1 MKKNILTIYMLML
14 IISLLSCNTSGAN
27 ELMNKKID
35 KRGGKILDFIEKI
48 QESVEVV
55 EQNVEEGKNQIIQA
69 VSANPVNVN
78 KNLPYYSQEEV
89 KIKEEELVPNTDEEK
104 KAEKA
109 INEGSIEFAKLAY
122 DENKLKN
129 ESDQI
134 ESSFNEVYDEISELV
149 DSIKTEMHIV
159 ERINHIIKTK
169 PHIQK
174 EYQKRIIQN
183 RQEKQ
188 NLINLFNQLLEK
200 RGDIEELNTQLD
212 SGLSERESA
221 KYFFEKAQK
230 TLKDAII
237 ERLKTERKN
246 WSRRTYNNLAR
257 QSKNEMDNAL
267 RQLNTSSSKIVKA
280 GEIKKEIEQ
289 LIQKAKSFLDS
300 SKNEI
305 CSGNRFVIFN
315 R

>member
-14 IISLLSCNTSGAN
+14 IISLLSCNTSGTN

-35 KRGGKILDFIEKI
+35 KRGGKILGFIEKI

-55 EQNVEEGKNQIIQA
+55 EQNVEEGKKQITPA
-69 VSANPVNVN
+69 VSENPVNVN
-78 KNLPYYSQEEV
+78 KNFPYYSQEEI

-134 ESSFNEVYDEISELV
+134 ESSFNEVYDEISGLV

-159 ERINHIIKTK
+159 GRINHIIKTK

-230 TLKDAII
+230 TLKDAIT

-280 GEIKKEIEQ
+280 REIKKEIEQ

-305 CSGNRFVIFN
+305 CSDNRFVIFN

>member
-14 IISLLSCNTSGAN
+14 ISLLSCNTSGTN
-27 ELMNKKID
+27 ELMSKKID
-35 KRGGKILDFIEKI
+35 KREDGKILGFIEKI

-55 EQNVEEGKNQIIQA
+55 EQHVGEEKKQIPQA
-69 VSANPVNVN
+69 VSENPVNVN
-78 KNLPYYSQEEV
+78 KNFPYYSQEEI

-109 INEGSIEFAKLAY
+109 ISEGGLEFAKLDY

-129 ESDQI
+129 ESDQLV
-134 ESSFNEVYDEISELV
+134 SSFNKAYDEISGLA

-159 ERINHIIKTK
+159 GRINYIIKTN
-169 PHIQK
+169 PRIQK

-183 RQEKQ
+183 KQEKQ

-212 SGLSERESA
+212 SGISERASA
-221 KYFFEKAQK
+221 KYFFEKASK
-230 TLKDAII
+230 TLKDAIT
-237 ERLKTERKN
+237 ERLKNERRN
-246 WSRRTYNNLAR
+246 RSRRTYNSLAI
-257 QSKNEMDNAL
+257 QAKNEMENAL
-267 RQLNTSSSKIVKA
+267 RQLNTSSSKIAKA
-280 GEIKKEIEQ
+280 MEIKEEIEQ

-300 SKNEI
+300 SKSEI
-305 CSGNRFVIFN
+305 CSSNRFVIFK